1 MIVSESS
8 TADTREVKSRYVP
21 GPIDKLRAIE
31 EIRQLKSRYFQVVD
45 EKDWAGIEAL
55 FTTDARVDFG
65 GEGQHHIGHHGVTA
79 ADINPDDWI
88 VSGGEATAR
97 VIAGAVSEVISVH
110 QGHDPQIELISPN
123 RAVGRWSMYDR
134 LEYGDE
140 VMHGYGHYHE
150 KYERVDG
157 EWKFSALTLT
167 RLRVVWSDK

>member
-110 QGHDPQIELISPN
+110 QGHDPQIELIS
-123 RAVGRWSMYDR
+123 RIALWGAGRC
-134 LEYGDE
+134 
-140 VMHGYGHYHE
+140 
-150 KYERVDG
+150 
-157 EWKFSALTLT
+157 TT
-167 RLRVVWSDK
+167 VWSTATRSCTATVTTTRSMSAWTGNGSSPRLP

>member
-8 TADTREVKSRYVP
+8 TADTRDVKSHYVP
-21 GPIDKLRAIE
+21 GHIDKLCAIE

-55 FTTDARVDFG
+55 FTPDARVDFG
-65 GEGQHHIGHHGVTA
+65 SEGLHHVGHHGVTA
-79 ADINPDDWI
+79 ADINPEDWI

-110 QGHDPQIELISPN
+110 QGHDPQIELISPD

-157 EWKFSALTLT
+157 EWTFSALTLT